1 MNYQNNVCNM
11 YAIRIHIN
19 K

>member
-1 MNYQNNVCNM
+1 M